1 MEHRVLITD
10 NIAEE
15 GVKLLKREKDIKVDV
30 KIGIPHE
37 ELLEI
42 IPEYHALIVRS
53 QTKVTRD
60 VIERG
65 ENLKVIGRA
74 GVGVDNID
82 VSAATENG
90 VIVVNAPEGNT
101 ISAAEHTIAMLMA
114 LVRKIPQA
122 NSSLK
127 SGKWER
133 KRFMGVE
140 VRGKTLGV
148 IGLGRIGSLVAS
160 RALGMEMKVL
170 AYDPFI
176 SKEKAKELGVT
187 LTSLQEVIM
196 KSDFI
201 TIHTPLTQNTYHM
214 IGEEEFQIMK
224 RGVYIINCA
233 RGGIIDEKALYDA
246 IKSGKVAGAALDV
259 FEEEPPYNS
268 PLLELD
274 EVIVTPHIAASTIEA
289 QKSVGVIIAEEVINA
304 LKGLPVKN
312 AVNLP
317 PIKPEEY
324 EFLKP
329 FLMLGEK
336 MGILC
341 ARLIEGEIHEVHVK
355 YYGVLANTDTAYIT
369 RAVLKGIFD
378 SILGGGVNLVSAP
391 MIANSRGIDV
401 VESSTTETDNYTNLI
416 EVEIHGKNHTRKVV
430 GTSFGKQD
438 VRIIKIGDYNVDFI
452 PRGHVI
458 ISLHE
463 DRPGVIGR
471 VGMLFGKHNINI
483 ARMHVGRTIDVPGG
497 IAIMVLS
504 VDNPPTPEVL
514 SEMEK
519 LDGIVNAIHVDFGG

>member
-1 MEHRVLITD
+1 MEQKVLITD
-10 NIAEE
+10 NIAED
-15 GVKLLKREKDIKVDV
+15 GVKLLKREKDIRVDV
-30 KIGIPHE
+30 KIGISQE

-42 IPEYHALIVRS
+42 IPEYEALIVRS
-53 QTKVTRD
+53 QTKVTRE
-60 VIERG
+60 VIEKG
-65 ENLKVIGRA
+65 ERLKVIGRA

-101 ISAAEHTIAMLMA
+101 ISAAEHTIAMLLS

-122 NSSLK
+122 NLSLK

-133 KRFMGVE
+133 KKFMGSE

-160 RALGMEMKVL
+160 RALGLEMKVL

-176 SKEKAKELGVT
+176 SKERAKELGIT

-201 TIHTPLTQNTYHM
+201 TVHTPLTQATHHM
-214 IGEEEFQIMK
+214 IGENEFNMMRK
-224 RGVYIINCA
+224 GVYIVNCA
-233 RGGIIDEKALYDA
+233 RGGIIDEKALYNA
-246 IKSGKVAGAALDV
+246 IRSGKVAGAALDV
-259 FEEEPPYNS
+259 FEEEPPSDS

-274 EVIVTPHIAASTIEA
+274 EVIVTPHIAASTFEA
-289 QKSVGVIIAEEVINA
+289 QKSVGLIIAEEVINA
-304 LKGLPVKN
+304 LKGLAVKN

-336 MGILC
+336 IGALS

-355 YYGVLANTDTAYIT
+355 YYGILANSDTAYVT
-369 RAVLKGIFD
+369 RAVLKGVFD

-391 MIANSRGIDV
+391 MIAGSRGIDV

-416 EVEIHGKNHTRKVV
+416 EVELHGKNQVRKVV

-438 VRIIKIGDYNVDFI
+438 IRIIKIGDYNVDFI

-471 VGMLFGKHNINI
+471 VGMLFGKYNINI

-497 IAIMVLS
+497 IAIMVLN
-504 VDNPPTPEVL
+504 VDNPPSPELL

-519 LDGIVNAIHVDFGG
+519 LDGIVNAIHVNFGG